1 MIGYTDP
8 KTKLIHSIYC
18 HWDGYLSNNGR
29 ILMTYYKDLKKI
41 KRLVALGSL
50 SSLEQ
55 HVSWRTAP
63 KPFVNRHWRQGCDG
77 ISSHNKFVEK
87 HTMETPVKD
96 VTVAHWRDRGPC
108 GGEKWEGCKPNVGTT
123 FQGGEEYDYWY
134 HDGTWF
140 YRCDA
145 TNHSWV
151 KLCLSAKEM
160 SA

>member
-8 KTKLIHSIYC
+8 KTGLVHSIYC

-29 ILMTYYKDLKKI
+29 ILRTYYKDLKKI

-50 SSLEQ
+50 SSLDQ
-55 HVSWRTAP
+55 HESWRTVA
-63 KPFVNRHWRQGCDG
+63 KPWPNRHWWAGSDRP
-77 ISSHNKFVEK
+77 KFVEK
-87 HTMETPVKD
+87 HTMETPVKG
-96 VTVAHWRDRGPC
+96 VTVAHWRDRGRI
-108 GGEKWEGCKPNVGTT
+108 GGEKWERCKPMVGGT

-134 HDGTWF
+134 KAGKWF

-151 KLCLSAKEM
+151 PLANEFPKEM
-160 SA
+160 KA